1 MLDKERFKD
10 AGSSPPQTFTTTET
24 CGAGESLQLL
34 ANSCL
39 ISSTIF
45 DYVVGLTR

>member
-10 AGSSPPQTFTTTET
+10 AGSSPPQTFTTTDT
-24 CGAGESLQLL
+24 RGAGESLVLL
-34 ANSCL
+34 TNSCL